1 MQGLTHGPNP
11 ARGQAASMRVNAL
24 IQIAHEMSLDR
35 SNPERPF
42 NTMQVVLGS
51 TKDGAFQPRLSFANG
66 DYDLANT
73 VARGDLDLA
82 TVNPSAYVTM
92 AYRGTGPFSKPL
104 DLRTIAVM
112 PTLDYMLFAVSKE
125 SGLTSIPDIRDKKY
139 PLKLSIRGSQAHGT
153 RFIIDEVFKA
163 NGFSLKDV
171 ESWGGKFFYCESP
184 NNAERFELM
193 RTGGVDAVFDE
204 GVKGWGYVAIECG
217 MNFLDLDP
225 ASRKQLETVGWG
237 LCPGK
242 AIFDFFPD
250 DFMAASFS
258 GWPIFTRADVPDDVA
273 YQMAKALDSAW
284 DRVIFDLREGEVAT
298 LADVCTGTD
307 AAPNDIPLHPGAVR
321 YYRERGI
328 QV

>member
-1 MQGLTHGPNP
+1 MQVLTTGSNP

-24 IQIAHEMSLDR
+24 VQIAHGMSLDR
-35 SNPERPF
+35 TNPDRPF
-42 NTMQVVLGS
+42 SDFHAVLGS
-51 TKDGAFQPRLSFANG
+51 TKDGVFQPRLSFANG

-73 VARGDLDLA
+73 VARGELDLA
-82 TVNPSAYVTM
+82 TVNPSAYLTM

-104 DLRTIAVM
+104 PLRTIAVM
-112 PTLDYMLFAVSKE
+112 PTLDYMLFAVSKG
-125 SGLTSIPDIRDKKY
+125 SGLTSIPEIRDKKY

-184 NNAERFELM
+184 NNVERFEQM
-193 RTGGVDAVFDE
+193 RTGAVDAVFDE
-204 GVKGWGYVAIECG
+204 GVKGWGYVAIECD

-225 ASRKQLETVGWG
+225 ASRKALETLGWG
-237 LCPGK
+237 LCPGN
-242 AIFDFFPD
+242 AIFDFFPA

-258 GWPIFTRADVPDDVA
+258 GWPIFTRADLGEDVA
-273 YQMAKALDSAW
+273 YQMAKALDSSW
-284 DRVIFDLREGEVAT
+284 DRLVFDLREGETAT

-307 AAPNDIPLHPGAVR
+307 AAPNDIPLHPGAAR